1 MRRVGSAG
9 GLWLLQLLFSVSVA
23 SDFTGSRT
31 ALQVLDAAG
40 DVKLDRVLAYYAV
53 KCCLDRAGSWPM
65 QVLHVLL
72 PPVLCY
78 ILHSTS
84 TRPDVRT

>member
-1 MRRVGSAG
+1 MASTTTFLRVCG
-9 GLWLLQLLFSVSVA
+9 FRFYRV
-23 SDFTGSRT
+23 T